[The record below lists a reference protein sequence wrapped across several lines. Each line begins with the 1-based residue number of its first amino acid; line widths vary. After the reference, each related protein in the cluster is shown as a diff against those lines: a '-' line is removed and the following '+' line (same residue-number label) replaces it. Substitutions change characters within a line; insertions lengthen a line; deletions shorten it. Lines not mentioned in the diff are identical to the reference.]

1 MQGLPLTPHRRQ
13 HERSLTP
20 IPYLEGAPPM
30 RLDVFMRLL
39 TFLEPH
45 VNDTFVSHAANYLYA
60 TTQPI
65 TVLLRVH
72 NSKCVIK

>member
-1 MQGLPLTPHRRQ
+1 
-13 HERSLTP
+13 
-20 IPYLEGAPPM
+20 M